1 MKLNVIS
8 VNGMS
13 SYAFN
18 PNLEG
23 KEKYQKYC
31 DLTKELMFFCGRMGG
46 ECYSSDSLTN
56 ILKEDIKTTTG
67 RMNFCLKKMHHSLFE
82 HAKLTIEFV
91 DVPKFIQMMLNNT
104 YVYSTSERSARY
116 TNFYELI
123 ETDMERNLY
132 TKWQDIFKKC
142 IKEKYPDEFTDKEI
156 EKLAQE
162 NARYMISV
170 FVPSSMVYTVSLR
183 DINYTIRDMKNF
195 LESGFE
201 KESKINKKFMS
212 VLKPKLEEFLK
223 LLEPFYVEGLEP
235 KYPRSLQIFKK
246 SKDERNIADASY
258 RLNYLISFAGFA
270 QEQRHRSIRHSISLV
285 DSWYIPEILRDTD
298 YFCEWLKDIQT
309 VDFPQAML
317 VEVTES
323 GEIEDFVSK
332 CYERCCGRAQREIEE
347 RTCKSLE
354 YLRTSK
360 NPDVVK
366 YLEETTGTSYARC
379 AFPNYHCV
387 EPCKFGKCQR
397 ERMI

>member
-8 VNGMS
+8 VNGVS
-13 SYAFN
+13 DYSFN
-18 PNLEG
+18 LDL
-23 KEKYQKYC
+23 KEEEMYG
-31 DLTKELMFFCGRMGG
+31 LTQEMKLFCGRMGG
-46 ECYSSDSLTN
+46 ECYSSESLSN

-82 HAKLTIEFV
+82 HAKFTFEFV

-116 TNFYELI
+116 TNFYNLI
-123 ETDMERNLY
+123 ETDIERELY
-132 TKWQDIFKKC
+132 TKWQEIFKKC
-142 IKEKYPDEFTDKEI
+142 IKEKYPEKFTDKEI

-162 NARYMISV
+162 NARYVISV

-183 DINYTIRDMKNF
+183 DINYIMKDMKNF
-195 LESGFE
+195 LESDFA
-201 KESKINKKFMS
+201 KESKLNAKFMAM
-212 VLKPKLEEFLK
+212 LKPRLKEFLK

-246 SKDERNIADASY
+246 PKSKECVADASY
-258 RLNYLISFAGFA
+258 RLNYSMSFAGFA
-270 QEQRHRSIRHSISLV
+270 QEQRHRSIRHSISLENA
-285 DSWYIPEILRDTD
+285 WYIPEILMGTD
-298 YFCEWLKDIQT
+298 YVGEWTRDVQM
-309 VDFPQAML
+309 VDFPQAMY
-317 VEVTES
+317 VKVTES

-360 NPDVVK
+360 NPEVVK
-366 YLEETTGTSYARC
+366 YLKETTGTSCARC

-387 EPCKFGKCQR
+387 EPCKFGKNQR
-397 ERMI
+397 ERKI